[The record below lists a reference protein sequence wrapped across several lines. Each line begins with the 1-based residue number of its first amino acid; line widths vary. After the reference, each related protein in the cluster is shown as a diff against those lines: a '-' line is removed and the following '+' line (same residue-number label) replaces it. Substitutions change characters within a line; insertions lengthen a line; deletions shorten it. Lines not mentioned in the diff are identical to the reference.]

1 MIIVCCPP
9 LEEKGIGEDLLEN
22 VVGSQKE
29 SGMKKEMRAGEFS
42 RLEDWLPRPA
52 VVHSI
57 GSELVRD

>member
-1 MIIVCCPP
+1 MF
-9 LEEKGIGEDLLEN
+9 EEKGIGEDLLEN